1 MDTLIYIL
9 KAHLLFMVLGAIYHF
24 ALRNERSFTFNR
36 FYLLAI
42 YGVSIITPLLEIKIF
57 KNITFI
63 NQAFLANEPASR
75 AMSNNSQIFESNII
89 TLETALPLIYGT
101 LVFTSLFIFFIRFT
115 KSYHQFKLLHRFAR
129 YDYKQQVYWVED
141 EIPPFTFLNKT
152 LLPEKLRADEHKNII
167 IKHEEAHRKTLH
179 FFDIIWVEIL
189 SSILIFNPLNK
200 KIKKYI
206 VENHEFL
213 ADRFACKESEK
224 TNYAKLLIQ
233 QTLNQSQIHFVSYFA
248 KPTILNRL
256 NMLENTNRSTAK
268 PFIVGLLLLLISFV
282 FSCDL
287 SPEEEVILKPNNE
300 NIKTSNISLDSNV
313 DENTIFNIVEEQ
325 AEPKNG
331 IQDFYDNLSKGM
343 EGKYPQQAIS
353 MGIEG
358 VVYLQFVI
366 EKDGSLSNIQPV
378 KGIGAGCDELAV
390 ELLKN
395 QGNWIP
401 GKQNGKLVRSRRVIP
416 IRFVLN

>member
-9 KAHLLFMVLGAIYHF
+9 KAHLLFMVLGGIYHF
-24 ALRNERSFTFNR
+24 ALRNEKSFTFNR

-42 YGVSIITPLLEIKIF
+42 YGVSIITPLLEFKIF

-63 NQAFLANEPASR
+63 NQAFLTNEPASK
-75 AMSNNSQIFESNII
+75 AMSNSQILESNFI
-89 TLETALPLIYGT
+89 TLETVLPLVYGA
-101 LVFTSLFIFFIRFT
+101 LVFISLSIFLIKFI

-129 YDYKQQVYWVED
+129 YDYKQQVYWVEE

-152 LLPEKLRADEHKNII
+152 LLPEKLKSDEHKNII

-213 ADRFACKESEK
+213 ADEFACNDSER

-233 QTLNQSQIHFVSYFA
+233 QTLNQDQLHFVSYFA

-256 NMLENTNRSTAK
+256 NMLENNKRTTAK

-287 SPEEEVILKPNNE
+287 SPEEEVILKPKNE
-300 NIKTSNISLDSNV
+300 NIKISDVSSNNNV
-313 DENTIFNIVEEQ
+313 DENTIFNIVEVQ

-343 EGKYPQQAIS
+343 EGKYPEQAIS

-358 VVYLQFVI
+358 VVYIQFVI

-401 GKQNGKLVRSRRVIP
+401 GKQNGKQVRSRRVIP